1 MNNLNDLKEE
11 IKQRLIFSKGDFN
24 INQHN
29 DLIDFANSINITPN
43 DLLFIVLDIESS
55 INWDEIDKLSTS
67 NTSQLE
73 TFDDSNDINYTT
85 VSQRQ
90 FEKLE
95 SNNIIDSSTPNKLI
109 NITKTLL
116 LSLFAIVFLIS
127 VYLFWGKDYI
137 RDLNAKRMYSIAS
150 SLKLRSDAYDG
161 SDYNVIGNIL
171 YGSELLVYEDENSFG
186 ADWVNCKYDNKIGY
200 ASSKYI
206 LDKPNFFLLESIY
219 ANSETKELVGQTRF
233 KKALLN
239 YFSTNRLV
247 GNLSKEQ
254 QTEFYGK
261 DNNRDIWQLE
271 VVNFIKNSP
280 NNIYFSYKSSQNSK
294 FNDFACIIKNINT
307 QERKTLVFSF
317 DDNENYK
324 LELEE
329 PVSANKFINYIY
341 YSYNNYGTLYLQVYY
356 IDNN

>member
-73 TFDDSNDINYTT
+73 TYDDSNDNNYTT

-95 SNNIIDSSTPNKLI
+95 SNNIIDSSTPNKRI
-109 NITKTLL
+109 NITKTIL

-171 YGSELLVYEDENSFG
+171 FGSELLVYEDENSFG
-186 ADWVNCKYDNKIGY
+186 ADWVNCKYDNKNGY

-219 ANSETKELVGQTRF
+219 ANSETKELVGQTRY
-233 KKALLN
+233 KKARALLN
-239 YFSTNRLV
+239 EQKFSNI
-247 GNLSKEQ
+247 NE
-254 QTEFYGK
+254 
-261 DNNRDIWQLE
+261 W
-271 VVNFIKNSP
+271 NFIL
-280 NNIYFSYKSSQNSK
+280 
-294 FNDFACIIKNINT
+294 D
-307 QERKTLVFSF
+307 
-317 DDNENYK
+317 K
-324 LELEE
+324 LEER
-329 PVSANKFINYIY
+329 I
-341 YSYNNYGTLYLQVYY
+341 
-356 IDNN
+356 